1 MPSKK
6 GDLPQATHEGVLEV
20 GEREITCYVLETG
33 ERILSTRGIMESLGR
48 TWRGRK
54 YAGTELPV
62 FIEANN
68 LKPYI
73 PGDLELVPRKILT
86 PRGVAAEG
94 FKADTLPAVCDVY
107 LSARSDGALTSA
119 QQKVALQCELLVRA
133 FAKAGVLASLKLPLQ
148 K

>member
-1 MPSKK
+1 
-6 GDLPQATHEGVLEV
+6 
-20 GEREITCYVLETG
+20 
-33 ERILSTRGIMESLGR
+33 MESLGR

-73 PGDLELVPRKILT
+73 PSDLDLVPRKIIT

-94 FKADTLPAVCDVY
+94 FKADMLPAVCDVY
-107 LSARSDGALTSA
+107 LSARSHGALTAA
-119 QQKVALQCELLVRA
+119 QQKVALECELLVRA
-133 FAKAGVLASLKLPLQ
+133 FARVGICDSDCINLARLSNHNAINYAFTNGPNSWKPRHIVGQ
-148 K
+148 TE